1 MLFWRYF
8 FWIISDDLERFM
20 NGSDLRAESAGSAL
34 YITDFFHVRNTA
46 HRE

>member
-20 NGSDLRAESAGSAL
+20 NGSDLRAESAGRAL
-34 YITDFFHVRNTA
+34 YITDFFHVSNAA
-46 HRE
+46 HSE